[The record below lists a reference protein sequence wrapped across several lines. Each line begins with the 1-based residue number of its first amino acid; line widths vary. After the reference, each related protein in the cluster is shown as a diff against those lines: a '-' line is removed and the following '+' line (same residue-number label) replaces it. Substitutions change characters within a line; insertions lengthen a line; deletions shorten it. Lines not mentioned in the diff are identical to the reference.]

1 MKLFRQL
8 LVALFPQEIISN
20 SMHPLR
26 MFVSFI
32 SPRQFFSVI
41 TRKIVENYK
50 LNLFD
55 IGLDPFEVKIWF
67 GDQPALPVKEA
78 DNYYAYH
85 AVANLN
91 GWPFY
96 SPANIATALTL
107 IVSIYVKESFAKFP
121 KKYYMSFLTSI
132 YLLTFV
138 FTARIKVF
146 PKWSKE
152 KTYAWFIDVLFNF
165 YDLTLQQYGIESRKQ
180 RKVIRT
186 TLLQQCIQVFFMLF
200 TAYQRLNGVFYAA
213 SISEKELYQWLFYD
227 ELKKWTFKSSA
238 QTFIT
243 TAATATRE
251 PEFSDIDQDLLQII
265 FPADVIIRYLFQ
277 ERDIPLVV
285 ETLVAPLY
293 DKERL
298 DGYVF
303 SFLQGDEKFEEYIQ
317 YICDYRIYKAHF
329 FHGLQQLT
337 AHKFRLKQDYET
349 SKEIDTFMST
359 IGESESLDNV
369 KMPDILKKE
378 SLLVEK
384 LMNFYVTFLGG
395 MRVGRGDNFAMRLF
409 RKPLIDELLWDQ
421 ELQMIKQDALYYYG
435 ALLYHYS
442 KNVFYYKYAFENV
455 KAGREKFYLP
465 SKSTFKEV
473 YSNMFILK
481 LFDENFI
488 NTILQDINTKTMR
501 VHVSNPAILNMFKN
515 ILWREISR
523 TMKLSNKALL
533 TQVYTPVA
541 QQLTS
546 MPHFLPTVC
555 KRLTDNDCVH
565 LKENL
570 YTIDLR
576 LWRET
581 IGLLEEH
588 EVHLSDTYGDM
599 SILWILAGLRETLF
613 GYLLYYTHLLAQ
625 EATAGISYKLHALK
639 KIYIL
644 DVLNISEHHFTPIS
658 AIIEQMV
665 IRYHP
670 LLTQWISLDDN
681 KGFFNV
687 WANNRMRYSE
697 QYTEDKLALE
707 SAGEDIVWLRG
718 YLKAISYYNKRY
730 LLPK

>member
-55 IGLDPFEVKIWF
+55 IGLDPFEVKIGF

-96 SPANIATALTL
+96 SPANIATALSL
-107 IVSIYVKESFAKFP
+107 IVSLYVKESFAAFP
-121 KKYYMSFLTSI
+121 RKYFTSFLTCI

-146 PKWSKE
+146 PTMSKE
-152 KTYAWFIDVLFNF
+152 KQYAWFIEVLFSF
-165 YDLTLQQYGIESRKQ
+165 YDLTLQQYGVESRKH
-180 RKVIRT
+180 RKAIRT
-186 TLLQQCIQVFFMLF
+186 ALLQHIHLFFMLF
-200 TAYQRLNGVFYAA
+200 YCYQRLNGVFHAS
-213 SISEKELYQWLFYD
+213 SISEKELYQRLLYD
-227 ELKKWTFKSSA
+227 ELKKWPLKASA
-238 QTFIT
+238 QSFIT
-243 TAATATRE
+243 QSSTTTRE
-251 PEFSDIDQDLLQII
+251 STFSDVDQDLLQII
-265 FPADVIIRYLFQ
+265 FPADILVRYLFH
-277 ERDIPLVV
+277 ERDLPLVID
-285 ETLVAPLY
+285 TLVSQLY
-293 DKERL
+293 DRERL
-298 DGYVF
+298 DGFVF
-303 SFLQGDEKFEEYIQ
+303 GFLKDDAQFEEFINYIL
-317 YICDYRIYKAHF
+317 DYRIYKNNF
-329 FHGLQQLT
+329 FRGLQQLT
-337 AHKFRLKQDYET
+337 THKFRLKQDYET
-349 SKEIDTFMST
+349 SKEIDAFMST
-359 IGESESLDNV
+359 IGESETIDNV
-369 KMPDILKKE
+369 KMPDVLKKE
-378 SLLVEK
+378 SLMVEK

-395 MRVGRGDNFAMRLF
+395 LWVWRGDNFAMRLF
-409 RKPLIDELLWDQ
+409 RKQLVDELLWEQ
-421 ELQMIKQDALYYYG
+421 ELQMIKQDALYFYG

-455 KAGREKFYLP
+455 KAGKDKFYLP

-488 NTILQDINTKTMR
+488 NTIVQDINTKTMR
-501 VHVSNPAILNMFKN
+501 IHVSNTAILGMFKN
-515 ILWREISR
+515 MLWREISR
-523 TMKLSNKALL
+523 TMKLKNKALL
-533 TQVYTPVA
+533 TQVYGVVA
-541 QQLTS
+541 QQLVT
-546 MPHFLPTVC
+546 MDHFLPTIC
-555 KRLTDNDCVH
+555 ARLTEQDCMH

-570 YTIDLR
+570 YTIDFWLR
-576 LWRET
+576 WESMR
-581 IGLLEEH
+581 LLEEH
-588 EVHLSDTYGDM
+588 DVALSETYGDM
-599 SILWILAGLRETLF
+599 SILGIIAGLRETIF
-613 GYLLYYTHLLAQ
+613 GFLLYYTYLLGQ
-625 EATAGISYKLHALK
+625 EASSGISYKLAALK

-644 DVLNISEHHFTPIS
+644 DVLNISEHHYIEMS
-658 AIIEQMV
+658 AVVEQMV

-670 LLTQWISLDDN
+670 LLTQWIGLDDN
-681 KGFFNV
+681 KGFFGV
-687 WANNRMRYSE
+687 WANNRIRYCE
-697 QYTEDKLALE
+697 NYTEEQLIAE

>member
-8 LVALFPQEIISN
+8 LVALFPQEIVSN

-55 IGLDPFEVKIWF
+55 IGLDPFEVKIGF

-96 SPANIATALTL
+96 SPANIATAITL

-121 KKYYMSFLTSI
+121 KKYFMSFLTSV

-146 PKWSKE
+146 PSKDKE
-152 KTYAWFIDVLFNF
+152 ATYAWFIEVFFNF

-180 RKVIRT
+180 RKAIRT
-186 TLLQQCIQVFFMLF
+186 VLLQQCIHVFFMLF
-200 TAYQRLNGVFYAA
+200 VCYKRLNGVFHA
-213 SISEKELYQWLFYD
+213 SNISEKELYQWLLYD
-227 ELKKWTFKSSA
+227 ELKKGTFKTSA

-243 TAATATRE
+243 QSASATRD
-251 PEFSDIDQDLLQII
+251 PDFSDVDQDLLQLI

-285 ETLVAPLY
+285 ETIVSQLY

-298 DGYVF
+298 DGYMF
-303 SFLQGDEKFEEYIQ
+303 SFLKDEKQFEDFVH
-317 YICDYRIYKAHF
+317 YICDYRLYKANF
-329 FHGLQQLT
+329 FRGLQQLT

-359 IGESESLDNV
+359 IGETDSLDNV
-369 KMPDILKKE
+369 KMPDILRKE

-409 RKPLIDELLWDQ
+409 RKPLVDELLGDH

-455 KAGREKFYLP
+455 KAWREKFYLP

-488 NTILQDINTKTMR
+488 NTIMQDINAKTMR
-501 VHVSNPAILNMFKN
+501 VHVSNPAILTMFKN
-515 ILWREISR
+515 ILGHAISR
-523 TMKLSNKALL
+523 VMKLGNKALL
-533 TQVYTPVA
+533 TQVYSPVA
-541 QQLTS
+541 QQLVA

-555 KRLTDNDCVH
+555 NRLTKQDCMH

-570 YTIDLR
+570 YTVDLW
-576 LWRET
+576 LWWET
-581 IGLLEEH
+581 IGLFEKND
-588 EVHLSDTYGDM
+588 VNLSDTYGDM
-599 SILWILAGLRETLF
+599 SILGIIAGLRETLF
-613 GYLLYYTHLLAQ
+613 GYLLYYTYLLTQ
-625 EATAGISYKLHALK
+625 ETTTWVSYKLTALK
-639 KIYIL
+639 KIYVL
-644 DVLNISEHHFTPIS
+644 DVLNISEHHFVSIN
-658 AIIEQMV
+658 AVIEHMA

-687 WANNRMRYSE
+687 GANNRLRYSE
-697 QYTEDKLALE
+697 QYNEEQLSIE
-707 SAGEDIVWLRG
+707 SAGEDIVRLRW

>member
-8 LVALFPQEIISN
+8 LVALFPQEIVSN

-55 IGLDPFEVKIWF
+55 IWLDPFEVKIWF
-67 GDQPALPVKEA
+67 GDQPSLPVKEA

-91 GWPFY
+91 GWQFY

-121 KKYYMSFLTSI
+121 KKYFMSFLTSV

-146 PKWSKE
+146 PTKNKE
-152 KTYAWFIDVLFNF
+152 ATYAWFIEVFFNF
-165 YDLTLQQYGIESRKQ
+165 YDLTLQQYGIESRKH
-180 RKVIRT
+180 RKTIRT
-186 TLLQQCIQVFFMLF
+186 LLLQQCIHVFFMLF
-200 TAYQRLNGVFYAA
+200 VTYQRLNGVFYA
-213 SISEKELYQWLFYD
+213 STISEKELYQWLLYD
-227 ELKKWTFKSSA
+227 ELKKGTFKVAA
-238 QTFIT
+238 QTFI
-243 TAATATRE
+243 AQSATATRD
-251 PEFSDIDQDLLQII
+251 PEFSEIDQDLLQLI

-277 ERDIPLVV
+277 ERDVPLVV
-285 ETLVAPLY
+285 ETLVSQLY

-298 DGYVF
+298 DGYVC
-303 SFLQGDEKFEEYIQ
+303 SFLKDEKQFEDFIQ
-317 YICDYRIYKAHF
+317 YICDYRIYKANF
-329 FHGLQQLT
+329 FRGLQQLT
-337 AHKFRLKQDYET
+337 AHKFRLKHDYET

-359 IGESESLDNV
+359 IGDSESLDNV

-395 MRVGRGDNFAMRLF
+395 MRVWRGDNFAMRLF
-409 RKPLIDELLWDQ
+409 RKPLVDELLWDQ

-488 NTILQDINTKTMR
+488 NTIMQDINTKTMR
-501 VHVSNPAILNMFKN
+501 VHVSNPAILTMFKN
-515 ILWREISR
+515 MLWREISR

-533 TQVYTPVA
+533 TQVYSPVA
-541 QQLTS
+541 KQLAA

-555 KRLTDNDCVH
+555 KRLTDEDCMH

-576 LWRET
+576 LWWEA
-581 IGLLEEH
+581 IGLFEKF
-588 EVHLSDTYGDM
+588 EVNLSATYGDM
-599 SILWILAGLRETLF
+599 SILGIIAGLRETLF
-613 GYLLYYTHLLAQ
+613 GYLLYFTYLLAQ
-625 EATAGISYKLHALK
+625 ENATGINYKLAAFK
-639 KIYIL
+639 KIYVL
-644 DVLNISEHHFTPIS
+644 DVLNVSEHHFA
-658 AIIEQMV
+658 AINGVIEHMAL
-665 IRYHP
+665 RYHP
-670 LLTQWISLDDN
+670 LFTQRISLDDN
-681 KGFFNV
+681 KWFFNV
-687 WANNRMRYSE
+687 WATNRLRYGEKYNEE
-697 QYTEDKLALE
+697 QLIVE